1 MRHRIQGWT
10 MWISHPRER
19 ASVPV
24 AAAGHVEADTLL
36 RSARRCICF
45 LVLLVAGSTASRA
58 DDYCKSIQFQQA
70 MLLMPQ
76 WDCGDDRAIEY
87 GVPPK
92 PKTNVGQIRKEDKAK
107 QRHIDPPPV
116 PTTPP
121 AGNRS

>member
-1 MRHRIQGWT
+1 MVT
-10 MWISHPRER
+10 AISRMSP
-19 ASVPV
+19 SGPV
-24 AAAGHVEADTLL
+24 AAAGRLEREPQVP
-36 RSARRCICF
+36 SARRCICL
-45 LVLLVAGSTASRA
+45 LVLLVAGSTAARA

-87 GVPPK
+87 GVQAK
-92 PKTNVGQIRKEDKAK
+92 PKSNVEQIRKEDKAK